1 MKFLESK
8 LLSRLIILE
17 SKVEL
22 LENELHSLKEF
33 NEKIINDK
41 ADQLEGK
48 IIEKCYCRVYDRPA
62 LIKLLDLVGKQGK
75 ENNENNNRN

>member
-8 LLSRLIILE
+8 LLSRIIVLE
-17 SKVEL
+17 SKVAL

-33 NEKIINDK
+33 NERIINDK

-48 IIEKCYCRVYDRPA
+48 ILEKCYCKVYDRSA
-62 LIKLLDLVGKQGK
+62 LIKLLDLTDKK
-75 ENNENNNRN
+75 E